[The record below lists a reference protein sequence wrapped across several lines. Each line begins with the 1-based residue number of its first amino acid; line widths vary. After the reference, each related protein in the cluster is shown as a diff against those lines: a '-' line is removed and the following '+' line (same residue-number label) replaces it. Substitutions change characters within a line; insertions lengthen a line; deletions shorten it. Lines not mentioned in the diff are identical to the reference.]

1 MKSRAVG
8 VSLGITFLLLIQ
20 GCQTLKEGAD
30 ISYVVR
36 EQGRQQERVEDATR
50 LELISVSIKSGSL
63 SINAR
68 ELGYSTMVEY
78 PVMQRVQISDRTLS
92 RLLAAGGVFFTA
104 GVGYFDKDFERMW
117 GDERVE
123 YKVVNSWP
131 DRDRSRRLP
140 STTQIERTPL
150 NKFAWV
156 AISGSVNDKG
166 TSKELF
172 RRSVQ
177 FFNGSASVDLTS
189 VALDAEP
196 GKEIDMT
203 ITLEQPTNL
212 RPVPQPFSFST
223 DWGSQKISYLMPRVG
238 NRSEAARV
246 QPDDDLSDGKIQR
259 CKRMGIDE
267 GSRDFD
273 LCVRSLK

>member
-92 RLLAAGGVFFTA
+92 RLLAAGGVFLLLA
-104 GVGYFDKDFERMW
+104 W
-117 GDERVE
+117 GILIRIL
-123 YKVVNSWP
+123 K
-131 DRDRSRRLP
+131 RC
-140 STTQIERTPL
+140 
-150 NKFAWV
+150 
-156 AISGSVNDKG
+156 GG
-166 TSKELF
+166 TSEL
-172 RRSVQ
+172 SI
-177 FFNGSASVDLTS
+177 
-189 VALDAEP
+189 
-196 GKEIDMT
+196 K
-203 ITLEQPTNL
+203 
-212 RPVPQPFSFST
+212 
-223 DWGSQKISYLMPRVG
+223 W
-238 NRSEAARV
+238 
-246 QPDDDLSDGKIQR
+246 
-259 CKRMGIDE
+259 
-267 GSRDFD
+267 
-273 LCVRSLK
+273 